1 MRVVGVTRSLIAET
15 MDTDLGDIP
24 DPALDRM
31 RRAFVDTVGT
41 TYGGWPVIGCQLAA
55 YARELG
61 ARAEAVVIGDGLRT
75 ACELAAGINAQ
86 MARTMDFEEGGP
98 GLHIAPS
105 LIHTLLAVGQR
116 TGASGAQVLA
126 TACIVYEIN
135 ARFHYANRAG
145 DIQRHIPVCLTLAV
159 ARLLGLDRETTNL
172 ALGQSWNYPVRKSL
186 LVRPPAPKR
195 ISRIGFGNLW
205 QCQSGIQSA
214 LLAMNGFGELP
225 DELEHREDEYRLEEL
240 DSSPEPFLYTADQL
254 QLKMWPASRQ
264 CHGALQLLRDL
275 IAEYAL
281 SVGEI
286 DRIVLGLPAFY
297 LKPHMFDPSPRTYW
311 EAIYS
316 VQWAAALAIL
326 DVEPGAEWFT
336 GERLADPVARRLAAR
351 IEIEEDREST
361 RIWDSRYLADV
372 INTVTISARGQTHR
386 RSVTMRNAIGG
397 PGNPM
402 PKEVLDD
409 KFLRQVRPVVGGER
423 ANRLIEALWSL
434 ESIPNVKDLAALF

>member
-1 MRVVGVTRSLIAET
+1 
-15 MDTDLGDIP
+15 
-24 DPALDRM
+24 
-31 RRAFVDTVGT
+31 
-41 TYGGWPVIGCQLAA
+41 
-55 YARELG
+55 
-61 ARAEAVVIGDGLRT
+61 
-75 ACELAAGINAQ
+75 
-86 MARTMDFEEGGP
+86 MDFEEGGP

-116 TGASGAQVLA
+116 TGASGAEILA

-145 DIQRHIPVCLTLAV
+145 DIQRHIPVCLTLAA

-172 ALGQSWNYPVRKSL
+172 ALGLSWNYPVRKSL
-186 LVRPPAPKR
+186 LMRPPAPKR

-225 DELEHREDEYRLEEL
+225 DELEYREDEYRLEEL

-264 CHGALQLLRDL
+264 CHGALQLLQDL
-275 IAEYAL
+275 IAEYDL
-281 SVGEI
+281 SVDEL

-326 DVEPGAEWFT
+326 DVEPGPEWFT
-336 GERLADPVARRLAAR
+336 AERLADPVVRRLAAR

-372 INTVTISARGQTHR
+372 INTVTISTRGSIHR
-386 RSVTMRNAIGG
+386 RSVTMRDAVGG

-402 PKEVLDD
+402 PKGVLDD
-409 KFLRQVRPVVGGER
+409 KFLRQVAPVVGEQR
-423 ANRLIEALWSL
+423 ATRLIEALWSID
-434 ESIPNVKDLAALF
+434 SVPNVYDLAAFL